1 MQHVMLNARARG
13 LVAVRADAGTPT
25 AILNELKQT
34 FESFKAENDK
44 ALADLKKGQEDV
56 VQTEKVDRIN
66 ATIADLQK
74 ALDETNVAL
83 AAVKVGG
90 AGDIEDPDKAE
101 HAQAFNRFFRRGV
114 DAGLRDLEI
123 KAKLTTQSD
132 PDGGYLVPEEMEAG
146 IDRVLGTVSTIR
158 SLARTIS
165 ISTNTYKKL
174 VNMGGA
180 TSGWVGEE
188 DARDGTNTPTLRE
201 IAINTGEIYA
211 MPGATLTSLDDA
223 RIDLAAW
230 LADEVSIEFAE
241 QEGAAFA
248 NGDGINKP
256 RGILAYDKVA
266 NASYAWGKIG
276 FVASGKSD
284 GFVAA
289 TTTASPADALI
300 DLYYA
305 LKSGYRNGASWLM
318 SDASMNTVRKFKDAE
333 GAYIW
338 APPSGAAE
346 VATILG
352 KPVYNDDNMPA
363 VAANAFPVA
372 FGDFGRSY
380 LIVDR
385 IGIRVLRDP
394 FTSKPNVLFYTTKRV
409 GGGMVNFESMKLLKI
424 SA

>member
-1 MQHVMLNARARG
+1 MGIELTPRARG
-13 LVAVRADAGTPT
+13 IVGVRAETGNATK
-25 AILNELKQT
+25 ILAELQKT
-34 FESFKAENDK
+34 FEDFKSERDK
-44 ALADLKKGQEDV
+44 ELADIKAGMADV

-66 ATIADLQK
+66 AEITALQK
-74 ALDETNVAL
+74 ALDETNAML
-83 AAVKVGG
+83 AAVKIGG
-90 AGDIEDPDKAE
+90 AGGDIDPDKRE
-101 HAQAFNRFFRRGV
+101 HAQAFDRFFRRGV
-114 DAGLRDLEI
+114 DTGLRDLEV

-132 PDGGYLVPEEMEAG
+132 PDGGYLVPEETEVG

-188 DARDGTNTPTLRE
+188 QDRPGTATPTLRE

-211 MPGATLTSLDDA
+211 MPGATQTSLDDA

-266 NASYAWGKIG
+266 NASHVWGKIG
-276 FVASGKSD
+276 FVASGKAD
-284 GFVAA
+284 GFLAA
-289 TTTASPADALI
+289 TASVSPADCLI

-318 SDASMNTVRKFKDAE
+318 SDATMNTVRKFKDAE

-352 KPVYNDDNMPA
+352 KPVYTDDNMPA
-363 VAANAFPVA
+363 VEANAFPIA
-372 FGDFGRSY
+372 FGDFSRAY

-385 IGIRVLRDP
+385 AGIRVLRDP

-409 GGGMVNFESMKLLKI
+409 GGGVVNFEALKLLKV
-424 SA
+424 ST